1 MKKTLP
7 WLALTL
13 GIIVSTLIWDF
24 ISLPYDY
31 NNNILGQYSAN
42 KINPL
47 NDTLRG
53 LSFIFIPILFYL
65 LVYIKLENI
74 NLKLESLGKIDLRDD
89 IRIVNYLSLILV
101 VFSIIEFL
109 SLDYNNFLGKLDVHH
124 EGTSLTAQLN
134 FFDKKKFWTGTF
146 FDYGFLGNNL
156 GIFSKFIF
164 GEYTIGIHRFSKTFL
179 VLFNKVLL
187 ILVCREISCNTNFGK
202 NKGLFFLIFTVA
214 TLSLANFYDSIT
226 PFPYRVFIFLIFTIL
241 IFNVFS
247 STKVNTLVSLI
258 GGSFS
263 LVSMLFYWDIGTYIN
278 AILLITIIYLFL
290 VKKNNAAYLV
300 ISGAIFSWLIFY
312 LLVPNDEFK
321 EFINQYFI
329 IINISD
335 YLLGIEYPKPFS
347 EKSTR
352 FTKALLLIIL
362 SGILL
367 INFILSK
374 INKSNQNLIF
384 FLFYLFLSSII
395 FFKSGLMRSDTPHIK
410 YSSGLYM
417 MLLFFFISH
426 FLTSFMTKINFKF
439 INIFFQQKIYFLS
452 LSIIISC
459 IFFFQNNYLN
469 LFNILNTNKN
479 FLFLTKIED
488 QRFLDENYIKFIDIF
503 KDLTTD
509 ESCVQQFTD
518 DNAIPY
524 LVNKPTCTKYYVSAH
539 IIENWTENNFIREL
553 TDKSPNYIVYSS
565 KINWF
570 KDRDNAPNADKFI
583 LDNYGLYKDLS
594 PWKIYKKR

>member
-13 GIIVSTLIWDF
+13 GIIVSTFIWDF
-24 ISLPYDY
+24 ISFPYDHA
-31 NNNILGQYSAN
+31 NTISGQYSAN

-47 NDTLRG
+47 NDTIRG
-53 LSFIFIPILFYL
+53 LSFIFIPILFYFL
-65 LVYIKLENI
+65 TFIKLENI
-74 NLKLESLGKIDLRDD
+74 NFKLELLGNIHLRENN
-89 IRIVNYLSLILV
+89 RIINYLSFILII
-101 VFSIIEFL
+101 FSIIEFL
-109 SLDYNNFLGKLDVHH
+109 SLDYKNFLGLLDVHH

-156 GIFSKFIF
+156 GIFFKFIF
-164 GEYTIGIHRFSKTFL
+164 GEYSIGIHRFSKVFL
-179 VLFNKVLL
+179 ILLNKVLL
-187 ILVCREISCNTNFGK
+187 ILICREISLNTSLDK
-202 NKGLFFLIFTVA
+202 NKDLFFLIFSIA
-214 TLSLANFYDSIT
+214 TLSLANFYDGIT

-241 IFNVFS
+241 IFNIFS
-247 STKVNTLVSLI
+247 STKVNVLVSLI

-263 LVSMLFYWDIGTYIN
+263 LLSMLFYWDIGTYIN

-290 VKKNNAAYLV
+290 LKKNNSAFL
-300 ISGAIFSWLIFY
+300 IILGAIFSWLIFY
-312 LLVPNDEFK
+312 LLIPSNEFK

-352 FTKALLLIIL
+352 FTKALLLIVF
-362 SGILL
+362 SGVLL
-367 INFILSK
+367 INFIL
-374 INKSNQNLIF
+374 NKTKKGNQNLNF

-417 MLLFFFISH
+417 MLLFFFISYY
-426 FLTSFMTKINFKF
+426 LTNNIGKINLK
-439 INIFFQQKIYFLS
+439 ITNIFQQKIYLLS
-452 LSIIISC
+452 LSFIVSF
-459 IFFFQNNYLN
+459 IFFFQNNYSN
-469 LFNILNTNKN
+469 LPNIFNSNKN
-479 FLFLTKIED
+479 FLMLTKIED
-488 QRFLDENYIKFIDIF
+488 QKFLDKNYRKFINIF
-503 KDLTTD
+503 KDLTVN
-509 ESCVQQFTD
+509 ERCVQQFTD

-524 LVNKPTCTKYYVSAH
+524 LVDKPTCTKYYVSAH
-539 IIENWTENNFIREL
+539 IIENWTENNFIKEL
-553 TDKSPNYIVYSS
+553 DEKSPNYIVYSS

-570 KDRDNAPNADKFI
+570 KDRDNA
-583 LDNYGLYKDLS
+583 
-594 PWKIYKKR
+594 